1 MAAASSSPTTCHGG
15 SGDGVVCRRGENQQE
30 RSGLGLWGD
39 GADVLLVATGIINR
53 EADCNKTAL
62 NREIR
67 TGTLQMGRD
76 VNFDQVII
84 QWPPFGLCLSTSTR
98 LQGLQLLFSSPCKS
112 SLCIFVA
119 YIPPLF
125 NLPTCRYS
133 SICAIENKS
142 NREEDEQWLAYWILY
157 SFLTL
162 FEMVA
167 EPILY
172 WIPFWHTVKMVF
184 VAWLV
189 LPQLRG
195 ASFVYEELVKGKLKK
210 YFRNLGSDRLHEQ
223 KAED

>member
-1 MAAASSSPTTCHGG
+1 MATFWA
-15 SGDGVVCRRGENQQE
+15 
-30 RSGLGLWGD
+30 
-39 GADVLLVATGIINR
+39 LLKHLHSLAGPAIT
-53 EADCNKTAL
+53 
-62 NREIR
+62 
-67 TGTLQMGRD
+67 
-76 VNFDQVII
+76 
-84 QWPPFGLCLSTSTR
+84 
-98 LQGLQLLFSSPCKS
+98 LLF
-112 SLCIFVA
+112 
-119 YIPPLF
+119 PL
-125 NLPTCRYS
+125 YS